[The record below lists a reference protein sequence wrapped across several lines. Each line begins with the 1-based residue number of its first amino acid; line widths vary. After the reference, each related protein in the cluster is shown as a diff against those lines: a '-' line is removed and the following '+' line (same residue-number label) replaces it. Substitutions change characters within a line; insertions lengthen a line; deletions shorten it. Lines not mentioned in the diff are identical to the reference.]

1 MKTLLLTVMMGVGAT
16 MMLSGCGKS
25 AVACDDSDAKE
36 LVAQIANDKLKNW
49 VSSSADY
56 NTMNSEEKITTTEYL
71 VTKIGAIRTESM
83 DDKLEKT
90 ECAAQINVPDYNKI
104 DITYKLSKTSD
115 GQLYAEVSGL
125 PQ

>member
-25 AVACDDSDAKE
+25 AVACDDSEAKE
-36 LVAQIANDKLKNW
+36 LVAQIANDSFKNW
-49 VSSSADY
+49 VSTLADY
-56 NTMNSEEKITTTEYL
+56 HNMNSEEKISTTEYL
-71 VTKIGAIRTESM
+71 MSKIGAIRTESI

-90 ECAAQINVPDYNKI
+90 ECAAQIDLPDYRKF

-115 GQLYAEVSGL
+115 GQLYAEVFGL
-125 PQ
+125 Q

>member
-1 MKTLLLTVMMGVGAT
+1 MKTLLFTVMMGVGAT

-25 AVACDDSDAKE
+25 AVACDDSEAKE
-36 LVAQIANDKLKNW
+36 LVAQIANDSFKNW
-49 VSSSADY
+49 VSNLADY
-56 NTMNSEEKITTTEYL
+56 NNMNSEEKITTTEYL

-90 ECAAQINVPDYNKI
+90 ECAAQIDLPDYRKF

-125 PQ
+125 Q

>member
-1 MKTLLLTVMMGVGAT
+1 MKTLLFTVMMGVGAT

-25 AVACDDSDAKE
+25 AVACDDSEAKE
-36 LVAQIANDKLKNW
+36 LVAQIANDSFKNW
-49 VSSSADY
+49 VSTLADY
-56 NTMNSEEKITTTEYL
+56 HNMNSEEKISTTEYL
-71 VTKIGAIRTESM
+71 MSKIGAIRTESI

-90 ECAAQINVPDYNKI
+90 ECAAQINVPDYKKF

-125 PQ
+125 Q

>member
-56 NTMNSEEKITTTEYL
+56 HNMNSEEKISTTEYL
-71 VTKIGAIRTESM
+71 MSKIGAIRTESM

-90 ECAAQINVPDYNKI
+90 ECAAEINVPDYNKF

-115 GQLYAEVSGL
+115 GQLYAEVFGL
-125 PQ
+125 Q